1 MIRNRIAA
9 AAAVAAL
16 AVASIGLAAPANASP
31 VKASAKC
38 SLDTVKAKETL
49 RIRKSPKTSSPAVA
63 LFPKGKMGCYQGDVE
78 GQKYKRCGKTY
89 DMWTEVTYRGNR
101 GYVPQACTSW

>member
-1 MIRNRIAA
+1 MIRNRIAT

-16 AVASIGLAAPANASP
+16 AVASIGLTASANAAP

-38 SLDTVKAKETL
+38 SLDTLKAKETL
-49 RIRKSPKTSSPAVA
+49 RIRKSRKTSSPAVA
-63 LFPKGKMGCYQGDVE
+63 LFPRGKTGCFLGGME

-89 DMWTEVTYRGNR
+89 DMWTEVTYRGNH
-101 GYVPQACTSW
+101 GWVPETCISW